1 MIFDALLCVA
11 EQHNYIAVKAIRS
24 LRLFT
29 RCRNILVVTSG
40 RNIALLERRLSGQDT
55 GVSFLDEDR
64 CIPGIDL
71 AAIQHILNQKTG
83 SPRRSG
89 WYFQQ
94 FLKIHACT
102 FTGIADHYLIWD
114 SDTILLQAL
123 DFFDEQGRVLVTPT
137 KRHHKPYFEAIRRL
151 LGLDK
156 QTDYSFVAEHLMV
169 KTTYMQEL
177 LEYLKTSASN
187 GQSWA
192 EAILDAVTPAHLATT
207 GFSEY
212 ETYGTYIAD
221 RYPDSFAS
229 RELKGTRRGAAAF
242 GMDPDAHDLF
252 ALMQAGYAYATFEV
266 YMPRSVEM
274 IRRNKATARQTWKLH
289 SRRAAQLAA
298 ADALCR

>member
-1 MIFDALLCVA
+1 MVFDALLCVA
-11 EQHNYIAVKAIRS
+11 EQHNNIAVKAIRS

-29 RCRNILVVTSG
+29 RCRNILVITSAG
-40 RNIALLERRLSGQDT
+40 NLPRLEQRLSELDPGIT
-55 GVSFLDEDR
+55 FLDEDKL
-64 CIPGIDL
+64 IPGIDL
-71 AAIQHILNQKTG
+71 AAIQHILDRKAN
-83 SPRRSG
+83 SPRRGG

-94 FLKIHACT
+94 FLKMYACT
-102 FTGIADHYLIWD
+102 FPRIADHYLIWD
-114 SDTILLQAL
+114 SDTILLRDL
-123 DFFDEQGRVLVTPT
+123 EFFDEQGRGLVTPT
-137 KRHHKPYFEAIRRL
+137 KRHHKPYFQTIKRL
-151 LGLDK
+151 LGQDK

-169 KTTYMQEL
+169 RTAYMSEL
-177 LEYLKTSASN
+177 LERLKAYATD

-212 ETYGTYIAD
+212 ETYGTYVAA

-229 RELKGTRRGAAAF
+229 RELKGTRGGAVAF

-274 IRRNKATARQTWKLH
+274 IRRNKATARKTWELY